1 MRRHA
6 LACAR
11 LLIAGLWRRLSG
23 GSWDVGPPTG
33 ECRLSG
39 LVRDVGIRRDEAG
52 VPHVF
57 AENPSDLGFG
67 VGVAMAQ
74 DRRWQME
81 TLRRLAYGRLAE
93 VAGDRPLNGVSLPL
107 VGPSLLAVDELYR
120 RLRIEPVCREELALV
135 SDEGRRV

>member
-1 MRRHA
+1 MRRHT

-11 LLIAGLWRRLSG
+11 LLIAGLYRRLAG
-23 GSWDVGPPTG
+23 GSWAVGPAVG
-33 ECRLSG
+33 ECRLPG
-39 LVRDVGIRRDEAG
+39 LGQEVWIRRDEAG
-52 VPHVF
+52 VPHIF
-57 AENPSDLGFG
+57 AENLSDLGFG

-93 VAGDRPLNGVSLPL
+93 VAGDRRLNGVSLHL